1 MYGHPVNVG
10 TFFVPLSVCY
20 KLGWTVHVYYVI
32 CCPLSFV
39 SNLVDLNSKF
49 DFVSV
54 YLNGSY
60 LANEMR
66 MRNFLGFIISVEN
79 SVKAYPN
86 GYFENLPAG
95 VEQINCSTLKVST
108 RD

>member
-1 MYGHPVNVG
+1 MF
-10 TFFVPLSVCY
+10 T
-20 KLGWTVHVYYVI
+20 I
-32 CCPLSFV
+32 CCPLSFANY
-39 SNLVDLNSKF
+39 NLVDLNSKC

-66 MRNFLGFIISVEN
+66 NFLGFIISAEN
-79 SVKAYPN
+79 SVKEYPN

>member
-1 MYGHPVNVG
+1 MSVINGVELYMFTIN
-10 TFFVPLSVCY
+10 FVAP
-20 KLGWTVHVYYVI
+20 
-32 CCPLSFV
+32 SFV
-39 SNLVDLNSKF
+39 NNLTELNSKF
-49 DFVSV
+49 GFVAV

-66 MRNFLGFIISVEN
+66 MRNFLGFIISAEN
-79 SVKAYPN
+79 SVKTYPN

>member
-1 MYGHPVNVG
+1 MF
-10 TFFVPLSVCY
+10 T
-20 KLGWTVHVYYVI
+20 I
-32 CCPLSFV
+32 CCPLSFAN
-39 SNLVDLNSKF
+39 NLVDLNSKY

-60 LANEMR
+60 LASEMR
-66 MRNFLGFIISVEN
+66 MRNFLGFIISAEN
-79 SVKAYPN
+79 SVKEYPN

-108 RD
+108 RDWSNQMTLYILFRLAQKA

>member
-1 MYGHPVNVG
+1 MF
-10 TFFVPLSVCY
+10 T
-20 KLGWTVHVYYVI
+20 I
-32 CCPLSFV
+32 CCPLSFAN
-39 SNLVDLNSKF
+39 NLVDLNSKY

-66 MRNFLGFIISVEN
+66 MRNFLGFIISAEN
-79 SVKAYPN
+79 SVKEYPN

-108 RD
+108 RDYSNQMTFSFMWLRKHKLSKWILYNT

>member
-1 MYGHPVNVG
+1 MWALSLSPSVSVINWVG
-10 TFFVPLSVCY
+10 LYMFIL
-20 KLGWTVHVYYVI
+20 L

-39 SNLVDLNSKF
+39 NNLVDLNCKY

-60 LANEMR
+60 LANEMG
-66 MRNFLGFIISVEN
+66 MRNFLGFIISAEN

-86 GYFENLPAG
+86 GYFVNLPAG